1 MGNGP
6 ANLGSSS
13 MTNCTMIYQPQ
24 VKKKVRIRYMLS
36 WLRLWGL
43 CRLERLDFHPGLLKN
58 TGIHWTDQP
67 NTTPLPPHF
76 LLRDGYL
83 YFLWIVNP
91 LLSFCYPSQP
101 LRPTQGPNMSAGKA
115 HRQAGRGVLQGNVKY
130 LSSLWLW
137 RTVHREQS
145 IIFTLVTLLLAVQM
159 PIL

>member
-6 ANLGSSS
+6 ADLGSSS
-13 MTNCTMIYQPQ
+13 MTNFTMIYQPQ
-24 VKKKVRIRYMLS
+24 VKKKARIRHMLS

-43 CRLERLDFHPGLLKN
+43 CRLERLDFHPGLLKTLAYTELTN
-58 TGIHWTDQP
+58 QTL
-67 NTTPLPPHF
+67 TPLPPYF
-76 LLRDGYL
+76 LLWDGYL

-91 LLSFCYPSQP
+91 LLFFYYPFQP
-101 LRPTQGPNMSAGKA
+101 PVPTQGPNMSAGKA
-115 HRQAGRGVLQGNVKY
+115 HRQAGGVLQGNVKY

-137 RTVHREQS
+137 GTVHREQS